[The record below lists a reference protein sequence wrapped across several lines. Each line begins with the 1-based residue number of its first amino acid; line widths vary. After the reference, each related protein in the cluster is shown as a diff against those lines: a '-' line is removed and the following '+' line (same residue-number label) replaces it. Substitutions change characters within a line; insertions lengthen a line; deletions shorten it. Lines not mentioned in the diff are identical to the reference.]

1 MRDLFLHVGVAK
13 SGTSSLQ
20 YSLRESSPALASAGV
35 GIPFPRRAPR
45 VSRVLRPLG
54 WEVAAGYPHPV
65 DGDALDATM
74 RHLRRTPGDRLLVS
88 VEDLAELD
96 EKRISALVDRVEQRT
111 RLRPHV
117 IVTVRDW
124 SRQLP
129 SAWQQQLKRR
139 LTTAYQT
146 WLGEVRDRS
155 GENGRGFR
163 LGQDVGGVCARWA
176 TRVPAERIHVLP
188 VGVPGQDHDTIF
200 RELADIVG
208 FDHEVLTRPPRQVN
222 TSYGLLECEVLRR
235 LNVALADRLTDVR
248 GEYNPAVR
256 RPLAAG
262 VLNRWS
268 DQRVTLPPEHL
279 PWVQDE
285 MRRQVRE
292 LRALGVRERAD
303 LDLLVPGEDAAR
315 PLPDVSEEQVSAAAI
330 ETLAGFAVWQF
341 ANRPSDVRR
350 RSRQD
355 PAGTDAGATR

>member
-1 MRDLFLHVGVAK
+1 MRDLFLHVGVPK

-20 YSLRESSPALASAGV
+20 YALRESCPALAGSGV

-88 VEDLAELD
+88 VEDLAGLD
-96 EKRISALVDRVEQRT
+96 EKRIDALVDRVEQRT

-117 IVTVRDW
+117 IVTMRDW

-129 SAWQQQLKRR
+129 STWQQQLKQR
-139 LTTAYQT
+139 LTTDYET
-146 WLGEVRDRS
+146 WLGEVRERA
-155 GENGRGFR
+155 GEDDRGFR
-163 LGQDVGGVCARWA
+163 VAQDVSGVCARWA
-176 TRVPAERIHVLP
+176 RRVPAERIHVLP

-200 RELADIVG
+200 REIAAIVG
-208 FDHEVLTRPPRQVN
+208 FDHTVLTRPGRRVN

-235 LNVALADRLTDVR
+235 LNVALADRLTDLR

-256 RPLAAG
+256 RPLAGG

-268 DQRVTLPPEHL
+268 DRRVTLPPEHL

-285 MRRQVRE
+285 MRRQVRA
-292 LRALGVRERAD
+292 LRALGVQERAG
-303 LDLLVPGEDAAR
+303 LELLVPGEDAAR
-315 PLPDVSEEQVSAAAI
+315 PLPEISEEEVSAVAI
-330 ETLAGFAVWQF
+330 ETLAGFAAWQF
-341 ANRPSDVRR
+341 ENRPTDGRHRR
-350 RSRQD
+350 RPTRAD
-355 PAGTDAGATR
+355 TAAGGTR